1 MAKPGPISA
10 KPLSVLLSD
19 VFSDA
24 YAKQGF
30 AARELV
36 TRWADIAG
44 PEVAAHSEP
53 LKIQWPRPIE
63 GQPQEPA
70 TLVLRVEGPM
80 ALEIQHAS
88 DVILQRVNRFFGWS
102 AVGRLALRQAPLSR
116 RDRPKASRAPD
127 PKAVAEVAE
136 IPVLGGGR
144 AIAGRAG
151 PAWRLDQAKLSLP
164 RAAGIE
170 ACHCHNCRF
179 KLANTPLLWVHWA
192 CTRQS
197 GSKPLIITRRAFTAA
212 LSLTGLSLL
221 AGLSPLRLIADA
233 MAQSASDVAKPVSLP
248 DMALGPANASVTI
261 TEYASM
267 TCPHCAAFNETVF
280 PKIKSEYIDTGKIRY
295 VFREFPLDIK
305 AAAGSMLS
313 RCIAKDDSGKYF
325 AVTDMLFRQQNDWV
339 MKNTTETLT
348 RIGKQAGLSQQA
360 VEDCLKDQA
369 LLDKIAADQKYA
381 AEVLKVNSTP
391 TFFVNGEKIKGETS
405 FEEFDKRIK
414 SLLKS

>member
-1 MAKPGPISA
+1 M
-10 KPLSVLLSD
+10 
-19 VFSDA
+19 
-24 YAKQGF
+24 
-30 AARELV
+30 
-36 TRWADIAG
+36 
-44 PEVAAHSEP
+44 
-53 LKIQWPRPIE
+53 
-63 GQPQEPA
+63 
-70 TLVLRVEGPM
+70 
-80 ALEIQHAS
+80 
-88 DVILQRVNRFFGWS
+88 
-102 AVGRLALRQAPLSR
+102 
-116 RDRPKASRAPD
+116 
-127 PKAVAEVAE
+127 
-136 IPVLGGGR
+136 
-144 AIAGRAG
+144 
-151 PAWRLDQAKLSLP
+151 
-164 RAAGIE
+164 
-170 ACHCHNCRF
+170 
-179 KLANTPLLWVHWA
+179 
-192 CTRQS
+192 
-197 GSKPLIITRRAFTAA
+197 IITRRAVTAA

-221 AGLSPLRLIADA
+221 AGFSPLRLIADA

-339 MKNTTETLT
+339 MKNTTETLA

-360 VEDCLKDQA
+360 VEDCLKNQG

-381 AEVLKVNSTP
+381 AEVLKVDSTP

-414 SLLKS
+414 ALLKS